1 MTTLQEVLDFI
12 STDKGALTGV
22 IAHIQTTDEGKELL
36 TNHAN
41 AHFEQEIKPRLA
53 KVYSDLDND
62 ILTTLGEARPNE
74 VKTYEFIKQK
84 MSELKTLKADK
95 GSNTKIKELEDEIET
110 LKKEG
115 GQNEYWKK
123 THEEAVSKWDTERE
137 GFETKLTAL
146 QKEQLN
152 TQVKMF
158 LDAGLS
164 GLEFSVPQE
173 AVDALQKM
181 HSDSVIN
188 HAKVIDGKVV
198 LHKEDGT
205 PMLNDKYKPIT
216 PKEYWE
222 TKLASV
228 IKKPAQGGGGA
239 PVGNKGNIITVGEG
253 GAATK
258 KLTLDRTEFSTKT
271 EFYDKAAEVL
281 TAQGVAKESEE
292 WNKLMDGAREEY
304 EVSKLSLN

>member
-1 MTTLQEVLDFI
+1 MNIKEVTDFL
-12 STDKGALTGV
+12 STDKEALTGV

-84 MSELKTLKADK
+84 MGELKTLKAGK
-95 GSNTKIKELEDEIET
+95 GSNTKVKELEAQIET

-115 GQNEYWKK
+115 GQSEYWKK
-123 THEEAVSKWDTERE
+123 THEEAVSKWDTERT
-137 GFETKLTAL
+137 GFETKLTEL

-152 TQVKMF
+152 TQVRSF
-158 LDAGLS
+158 LNSGLS

-173 AVDALQKM
+173 AVDALKQV
-181 HSDSVIN
+181 HSNSIIN
-188 HAKVIDGKVV
+188 HAKVIEGKVI

-205 PMLNDKYKPIT
+205 PMLNDQYKPIT

-228 IKKPAQGGGGA
+228 IKKPAQGGGAA
-239 PVGNKGNIITVGEG
+239 PTDNKGNIITVGEG
-253 GAATK
+253 DAATK
-258 KLTLDRTEFSTKT
+258 KLALDRSEFSTRS
-271 EFYDKAAEVL
+271 EFYNKAAEVL
-281 TAQGVAKESEE
+281 TAQGVAKESEV
-292 WNKLMDGAREEY
+292 WNKLIDGARKEY